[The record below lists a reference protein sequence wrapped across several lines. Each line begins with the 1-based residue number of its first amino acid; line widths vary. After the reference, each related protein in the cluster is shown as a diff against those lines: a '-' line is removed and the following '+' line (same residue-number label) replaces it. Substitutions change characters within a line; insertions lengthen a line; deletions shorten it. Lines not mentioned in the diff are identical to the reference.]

1 MSEKT
6 YIFNEVVE
14 FEFFS
19 CSYDE
24 EFEIKKDEDLII
36 KMESDINKG
45 DISLKIYN
53 DNGSVIY
60 EKTGGHL
67 NESDRVNITK
77 GTWHYAFSCCNGEK
91 NFDAENGS
99 YSVRIQEERLITNKI
114 CMIIKHFKVI
124 NLNRLFKL
132 FKL

>member
-1 MSEKT
+1 MKNRIFILALTAIIVSICSIFLSSFLSEKT

-53 DNGSVIY
+53 DNGSR
-60 EKTGGHL
+60 KA
-67 NESDRVNITK
+67 RK
-77 GTWHYAFSCCNGEK
+77 GYADGRGLSF
-91 NFDAENGS
+91 
-99 YSVRIQEERLITNKI
+99 
-114 CMIIKHFKVI
+114 
-124 NLNRLFKL
+124 
-132 FKL
+132 